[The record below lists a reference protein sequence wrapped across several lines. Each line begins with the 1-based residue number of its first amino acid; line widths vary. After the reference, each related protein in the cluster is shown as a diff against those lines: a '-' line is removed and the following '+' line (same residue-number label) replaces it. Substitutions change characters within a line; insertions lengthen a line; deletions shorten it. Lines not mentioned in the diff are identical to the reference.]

1 MKLELS
7 RTTRFYRA
15 LLRLLPFDFRS
26 DFGSEMEQVFA
37 EQRAE
42 AARDAGRMGVWR
54 LRWETDQTRKSHGVS
69 FIIFMMCPS
78 IERTEAQ
85 GNERE

>member
-1 MKLELS
+1 MTSELS
-7 RTTRFYRA
+7 RTTRSYRA
-15 LLRLLPFDFRS
+15 FLRLLPFDFRS
-26 DFGSEMEQVFA
+26 DFGSEMEQVFV

-54 LRWETDQTRKSHGVS
+54 LWWKTDQTRKSHGVS

-78 IERTEAQ
+78 IERTVAQ
-85 GNERE
+85 SNERE

>member
-1 MKLELS
+1 MKLDQS
-7 RTTRFYRA
+7 RATRCYRA

-26 DFGSEMEQVFA
+26 DFGPEMEQVFV

-42 AARDAGRMGVWR
+42 AARDAGRMSVWR
-54 LRWETDQTRKSHGVS
+54 LWWETDQTRKSHGVS

-78 IERTEAQ
+78 IERTVAQ